1 MATEAKRL
9 IFRRTNCSC
18 AMPGVWRALAYV
30 RGAAV
35 VFHSPRACAHIAR
48 TLETGAHYRS
58 MARAAAE
65 ERGAVPL
72 FVSGIAEDEAVFGG
86 EELLRR
92 CLDHVV
98 RTAHPEAIFI
108 VSSCVAGVIGDD
120 AERIAEETAEEYGM
134 PVIALKSHGF
144 LDGDYFGGYLET
156 MRLLAENFMTPTEEK
171 KQGRAVL
178 LGDCGGASGEYVR
191 EVRRLL
197 AALGVRDVLQF
208 PSYLSLAELKAV
220 PAAEF
225 SVLLGR
231 EGDAA
236 HEREVRDFARL
247 LTERFGIVCAGDIY
261 PVGMGET
268 LRWIA
273 RIGALTGREEAAEE
287 LIAQERTAFDAVLA
301 AGRDALAGKRVV
313 LAVGRA
319 VRYFKPEPLCRLL
332 EELGVVLTGV
342 VILDAYLPDDR
353 AEMERRV
360 REASSAPVIAERDAE
375 PFYAAADFVLTTHEL
390 ANPRLRQIF
399 LPMLP
404 VAGRRGEELLIDCM
418 RRCAAR
424 RREGGVLYA

>member
-120 AERIAEETAEEYGM
+120 AERIAEEAAEEYGM

-144 LDGDYFGGYLET
+144 LDGEYFGGYLET
-156 MRLLAENFMTPTEEK
+156 MRLLAENFMTEEK

-197 AALGVRDVLQF
+197 AALGIHDILQF
-208 PSYLSLAELKAV
+208 PSYISLAELKAV

-236 HEREVRDFARL
+236 HEKEVRDFAVL

-261 PVGMGET
+261 PVGMEAT

-273 RIGALTGREEAAEE
+273 RIGQLTGRSAQAESLAAM
-287 LIAQERTAFDAVLA
+287 ERAAFDAAIA
-301 AGRDALAGKRVV
+301 AGRDTLAGKRVV

-319 VRYFKPEPLCRLL
+319 VRYFKPEPICRLL
-332 EELGVVLTGV
+332 DELGVVLTGV

>member
-1 MATEAKRL
+1 
-9 IFRRTNCSC
+9 
-18 AMPGVWRALAYV
+18 MPGVWRALAYV

-48 TLETGAHYRS
+48 TLETGAHYRG
-58 MARAAAE
+58 MARGAAWE
-65 ERGAVPL
+65 EQAIPL
-72 FVSGIAEDEAVFGG
+72 YVSGIAEDEAVFGG

-92 CLDHVV
+92 CLAHVV
-98 RTAHPEAIFI
+98 RDARPEAIFI

-120 AERIAEETAEEYGM
+120 AERIAEEAAEEYGM

-144 LDGDYFGGYLET
+144 LDGEYFGGYLET
-156 MRLLAENFMTPTEEK
+156 MRLLAVHFMQPAAEK
-171 KQGRAVL
+171 VKGRAVL

-197 AALGVRDVLQF
+197 AALGMHDILQF
-208 PSYLSLAELKAV
+208 PSYLSLAELSDV

-236 HEREVRDFARL
+236 HEKEVRDFAEL
-247 LTERFGIVCAGDIY
+247 LTARFGIVCAGDIY
-261 PVGMGET
+261 PVGMEAT

-273 RIGALTGREEAAEE
+273 RIGQLTGRTAEAEE
-287 LIAQERTAFDAVLA
+287 LIGEECAAFDTAIA
-301 AGRDALAGKRVV
+301 AGRDALAGKRAV

-319 VRYFKPEPLCRLL
+319 VRYFRPEPVCRLL
-332 EELGVVLTGV
+332 AELGVVLAGV
-342 VILDAYLPDDR
+342 VILDAYLPEDR
-353 AEMERRV
+353 AEMERRA
-360 REASSAPVIAERDAE
+360 REASPAPVIAERDAE
-375 PFYAAADFVLTTHEL
+375 PAYRAADFVLTTHEL
-390 ANPRLRQIF
+390 ANPHLRQIF

>member
-58 MARAAAE
+58 IACGAMWE
-65 ERGAVPL
+65 EQAIPL
-72 FVSGIAEDEAVFGG
+72 YVSGIAEDEAVFGG

-98 RTAHPEAIFI
+98 RDAQPEAIFI

-120 AERIAEETAEEYGM
+120 AERIAEEAAEEYEI

-144 LDGDYFGGYLET
+144 LDGEYFGGYLET
-156 MRLLAENFMTPTEEK
+156 MRLLTENFMQPAEEK
-171 KQGRAVL
+171 VKGRAVL

-191 EVRRLL
+191 EVCRLL
-197 AALGVRDVLQF
+197 AALGVRDILQF

-236 HEREVRDFARL
+236 HEKEVRDFAAL

-261 PVGMGET
+261 PVGMDET

-273 RIGALTGREEAAEE
+273 RIGALTGRTAEAEM
-287 LIAQERTAFDAVLA
+287 LIAKERAAFDAAIA
-301 AGRDALAGKRVV
+301 AGRTALAGKRVV

-319 VRYFKPEPLCRLL
+319 VRYFKPAPICRLL
-332 EELGVVLTGV
+332 EELGIVLAGV
-342 VILDAYLPDDR
+342 VILDAYLPEDR

-360 REASSAPVIAERDAE
+360 REASDAPVTAECDAE
-375 PFYAAADFVLTTHEL
+375 PLYRAADFVLTTHEL
-390 ANPRLRQIF
+390 TNPQLRQIF

-404 VAGRRGEELLIDCM
+404 VAGRRGEELLINCM

>member
-1 MATEAKRL
+1 MGTEAKRL

-58 MARAAAE
+58 VA
-65 ERGAVPL
+65 RGAAWEARPVPL
-72 FVSGIAEDEAVFGG
+72 YVSGIAEDEAVFGG
-86 EELLRR
+86 EDLLRR
-92 CLDHVV
+92 CLAHVV
-98 RTAHPEAIFI
+98 RDAHPAAIFI

-120 AERIAEETAEEYGM
+120 TERIAAEAAEAYGI
-134 PVIALKSHGF
+134 PVRALKSHGF
-144 LDGDYFGGYLET
+144 LDGEYFGGYLET
-156 MRLLAENFMTPTEEK
+156 MRLLALHFMQPSEEK
-171 KQGRAVL
+171 VRGRAVL

-208 PSYLSLAELKAV
+208 PSYLSLSELKSV

-236 HEREVRDFARL
+236 HETAVRDFAQL
-247 LTERFGIVCAGDIY
+247 LADRFGIVCAGNIY
-261 PVGMGET
+261 PVGMTET

-273 RIGALTGREEAAEE
+273 HIGALTGREGAAVR
-287 LIAQERTAFDAVLA
+287 LIRAERAAFA
-301 AGRDALAGKRVV
+301 AAIGEGRRALAGKRAV
-313 LAVGRA
+313 LAVGRP
-319 VRYFKPEPLCRLL
+319 VRYFQPEPLCRLL
-332 EELGVVLTGV
+332 AQLGITLAGV
-342 VILDAYLPDDR
+342 VIFDAYLPEDR
-353 AEMERRV
+353 AEMVRRV
-360 REASSAPVIAERDAE
+360 RAAGDTPVFAEHEAAAV
-375 PFYAAADFVLTTHEL
+375 YAAADFVLTTHEL
-390 ANPRLRQIF
+390 TDPQLRQIF
-399 LPMLP
+399 LPILP